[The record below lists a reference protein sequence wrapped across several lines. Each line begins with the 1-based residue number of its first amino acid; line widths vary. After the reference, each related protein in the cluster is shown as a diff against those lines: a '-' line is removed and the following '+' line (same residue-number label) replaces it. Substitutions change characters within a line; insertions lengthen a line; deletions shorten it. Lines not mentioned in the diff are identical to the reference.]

1 MLDSAPAASPA
12 LSAPSAPSGRLAP
25 HVEALS
31 EAECRQLLEAH
42 RFGRIAVDGHD
53 GLAIFPV
60 NYTYSDG
67 HLAVR
72 TDPGAKLDGA
82 VQNSVAFEIDDV
94 DELMRTGWSVMVTGA
109 AYDVTD
115 SLDNESQLIRNLV
128 VDSWVG
134 DRSRW
139 LRIEPRTISGRIVRR
154 GGPG

>member
-1 MLDSAPAASPA
+1 
-12 LSAPSAPSGRLAP
+12 
-25 HVEALS
+25 
-31 EAECRQLLEAH
+31 
-42 RFGRIAVDGHD
+42 
-53 GLAIFPV
+53 
-60 NYTYSDG
+60 
-67 HLAVR
+67 
-72 TDPGAKLDGA
+72 
-82 VQNSVAFEIDDV
+82 
-94 DELMRTGWSVMVTGA
+94 VMVTGA